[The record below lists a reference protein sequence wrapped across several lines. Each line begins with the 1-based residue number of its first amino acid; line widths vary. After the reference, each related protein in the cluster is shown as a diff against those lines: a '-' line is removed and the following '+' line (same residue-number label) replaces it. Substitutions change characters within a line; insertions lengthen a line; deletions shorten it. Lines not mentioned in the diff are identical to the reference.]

1 MADTRLLA
9 IVYESAGMS
18 GSEMSKTVNRPVLR
32 VGLVVTMMYCPSE
45 VVTGVPTAFPEMGEV
60 ANISD
65 PSAEL
70 SAITVVLHWIGIGI
84 GIGIGKI
91 QWRSEQYVMFDVRC
105 IHGRLATHLAP
116 PDTAE

>member
-9 IVYESAGMS
+9 IVYESAGML
-18 GSEMSKTVNRPVLR
+18 GSEMSKTVNKPVLR

-70 SAITVVLHWIGIGI
+70 SAITVVLDWI

-91 QWRSEQYVMFDVRC
+91 KWRSEQYVMFDVRC

>member
-65 PSAEL
+65 PSVRL
-70 SAITVVLHWIGIGI
+70 SAITVELHWIGIG
-84 GIGIGKI
+84 KI
-91 QWRSEQYVMFDVRC
+91 KWRSEQYEMFGALCSVHSR
-105 IHGRLATHLAP
+105 ATSNAP
-116 PDTAE
+116 GSPGYS